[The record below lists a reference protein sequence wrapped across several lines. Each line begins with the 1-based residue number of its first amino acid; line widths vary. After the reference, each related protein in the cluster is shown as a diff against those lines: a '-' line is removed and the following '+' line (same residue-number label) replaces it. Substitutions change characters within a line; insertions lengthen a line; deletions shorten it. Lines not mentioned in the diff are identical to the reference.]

1 MIKEEYIMLFI
12 HRFNVLRDK
21 INFGIKLNDLD
32 KKLIDILDEY
42 DFYIE
47 DIIDENIK
55 RVDKK

>member
-21 INFGIKLNDLD
+21 INLGIKLNDLD

-42 DFYIE
+42 DFYIQ
-47 DIIDENIK
+47 DIIDENLK
-55 RVDKK
+55 RLH

>member
-32 KKLIDILDEY
+32 KKLLDILDEY

-47 DIIDENIK
+47 DIKEENRK

>member
-21 INFGIKLNDLD
+21 INLGIKLNDLD

-42 DFYIE
+42 DFYIQ

-55 RVDKK
+55 RLH